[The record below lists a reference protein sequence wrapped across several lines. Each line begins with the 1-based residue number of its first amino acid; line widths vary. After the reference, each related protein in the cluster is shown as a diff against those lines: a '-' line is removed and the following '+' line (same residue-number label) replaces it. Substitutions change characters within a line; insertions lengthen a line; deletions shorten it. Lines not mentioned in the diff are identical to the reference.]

1 LALWIVR
8 WITGGV
14 EHGGI
19 DPLYAESCDRGIGT
33 DSGADE
39 YGSGPSTRAA
49 VRSLPPEHHRDQV
62 SGEPPYPPQHAPSL
76 PQPKTGNSKG
86 LTVHRRARKMW
97 VTT

>member
-1 LALWIVR
+1 
-8 WITGGV
+8 
-14 EHGGI
+14 
-19 DPLYAESCDRGIGT
+19 
-33 DSGADE
+33 
-39 YGSGPSTRAA
+39 
-49 VRSLPPEHHRDQV
+49 LPPEHHRDQV